1 VRRLGALAPVL
12 FVLGG
17 CGDSTSIPS
26 CDSAQIEPTHRKEG
40 TCTRD
45 KKVLVVVNPQHT
57 LKLADVTVRLTGPPA
72 LDDQTYKRSGTI
84 VYTVPLQ
91 VHNGTNRPQRF
102 PAPYRPGRT
111 GQLVLQDGSH
121 LYVQNLPLERTYAR
135 GVTPPVFLRQ
145 PSIPAGATRDGSVV
159 FAFPRG
165 LKAKP
170 GQILLLVTSFADAGK
185 TTAAKRQGVIRF
197 YK

>member
-12 FVLGG
+12 FVLVG
-17 CGDSTSIPS
+17 CGDSTSIPT

-40 TCTRD
+40 TCTRG
-45 KKVLVVVNPQHT
+45 KQVLVVVNPQHT
-57 LKLADVTVRLTGPPA
+57 LELADVTVRLTRFPA

-84 VYTVPLQ
+84 VYTVPLR
-91 VHNGTNRPQRF
+91 VHNDTDRPQRF
-102 PAPYRPGRT
+102 PAPYRPGRA
-111 GQLVLQDGSH
+111 GQLVLQEGSH
-121 LYVQNLPLERTYAR
+121 LYVESLRLERTPAR
-135 GVTPPVFLRQ
+135 GITPPVFLQQ
-145 PSIPAGATRDGSVV
+145 PPIPAGATRDGSVV

-165 LKAKP
+165 LKAKR
-170 GQILLLVTSFADAGK
+170 GQILLLVTSFADAGR

>member
-1 VRRLGALAPVL
+1 
-12 FVLGG
+12 
-17 CGDSTSIPS
+17 
-26 CDSAQIEPTHRKEG
+26 
-40 TCTRD
+40 
-45 KKVLVVVNPQHT
+45 
-57 LKLADVTVRLTGPPA
+57 
-72 LDDQTYKRSGTI
+72 
-84 VYTVPLQ
+84 
-91 VHNGTNRPQRF
+91 
-102 PAPYRPGRT
+102 
-111 GQLVLQDGSH
+111 
-121 LYVQNLPLERTYAR
+121 
-135 GVTPPVFLRQ
+135 VFLRQ